1 MRKIKFYHISGAGA
15 LTIAACSAIF
25 SVYGLSTL
33 FAGSRLPVII
43 MTSALELGKIL
54 SVSMVYNYAKKLPK
68 LIQRYLMTA
77 IIVLMFITSIGAYGY
92 LANAYQKSSDRVAAT
107 TTSQSYNTEQQNLIA
122 ERINNLRQQITNDQ
136 SRVDVLNKQR
146 TAQEERL
153 NQAQAALNRRMQT
166 EARNDIKTSDT
177 EIQRLTDRINKGFD
191 DIAKENDK
199 LNTLKADSFK
209 IREEDRKIDVG
220 PLRYLTR
227 LFSSSM
233 DSIVTVLILILVF
246 VFDPLAVVLWL
257 STNTLIK
264 AEREEEKRMK
274 PKTIEIEKLPD
285 TLDGFKK
292 WMRKFF
298 TTWKEQKQKE
308 QNPPK

>member
-15 LTIAACSAIF
+15 LVIAACSAVF

-68 LIQRYLMTA
+68 LIQRYLITA
-77 IIVLMFITSIGAYGY
+77 IVVLMFITSLGAYGY

-107 TTSQSYNTEQQNLIA
+107 TTSQSYNTEQQNLIG
-122 ERINNLRQQITNDQ
+122 ERINNLRQQI
-136 SRVDVLNKQR
+136 SRDTTRLDTLNSQR
-146 TAQEERL
+146 NAQETRL
-153 NQAQAALNRRMQT
+153 NQAQVALNRRMQDQ
-166 EARNDIKTSDT
+166 ARQDITKSDAEIKTLT
-177 EIQRLTDRINKGFD
+177 ERIDSGYDN
-191 DIAKENDK
+191 IAKENDK
-199 LNTLKADSFK
+199 LSTLKADNFK

-220 PLRYLTR
+220 PLRYLTK
-227 LFSSSM
+227 LLSSSM
-233 DSIVTVLILILVF
+233 DSIVTILILILVF

-264 AEREEEKRMK
+264 AERDEEKRLK
-274 PKTIEIEKLPD
+274 PKTITVEKMPD
-285 TLDGFKK
+285 TLDGFKNL
-292 WMRKFF
+292 MRKFF
-298 TTWKEQKQKE
+298 NTWKEQKQKE
-308 QNPPK
+308 QNTPK

>member
-1 MRKIKFYHISGAGA
+1 MKKLKFYHFSGAGA

-54 SVSMVYNYAKKLPK
+54 SVSMIHNYAKKLPK
-68 LIQRYLMTA
+68 LIQKYLLTA
-77 IIVLMFITSIGAYGY
+77 IVILMFITSLGAYGY
-92 LANAYQKSSDRVAAT
+92 LANAYQKSSDKVAEAT
-107 TTSQSYNTEQQNLIA
+107 TNQSYNTEQQNLIR
-122 ERINNLRQQITNDQ
+122 ERINNFRQQIANDQ
-136 SRVDVLNKQR
+136 SRVDILNKQR
-146 TAQEERL
+146 TVQEERL

-166 EARNDIKTSDT
+166 AARNDIQISDT
-177 EIQRLTDRINKGFD
+177 EIQRLNDRITKSYE
-191 DIAKENDK
+191 DISKENDK
-199 LNTLKADSFK
+199 LNTLKSDSFK

-220 PLRYLTR
+220 PLRYLSR

-233 DSIVTVLILILVF
+233 DSIVTILILILVF

-257 STNTLIK
+257 STNALVK
-264 AEREEEKRMK
+264 AEREKEKRMK

-285 TLDGFKK
+285 TLDGFKN

-298 TTWKEQKQKE
+298 NTWKEQKQKE
-308 QNPPK
+308 QNNPK

>member
-1 MRKIKFYHISGAGA
+1 MSKIKFYHLSGAGA
-15 LTIAACSAIF
+15 LVIAACSAVF
-25 SVYGLSTL
+25 SIYGLSTL

-68 LIQRYLMTA
+68 LIQRYLITA
-77 IIVLMFITSIGAYGY
+77 IVVLMFITSLGAYGY
-92 LANAYQKSSDRVAAT
+92 LANAYQKSSDKVAAT
-107 TTSQSYNTEQQNLIA
+107 TTSQNYNTEQQNLIG
-122 ERINNLRQQITNDQ
+122 ERINNLRQQI
-136 SRVDVLNKQR
+136 SRDTARLDTLNSQR
-146 TAQEERL
+146 NAQETRL
-153 NQAQAALNRRMQT
+153 NQAQGALNRRMQDQ
-166 EARNDIKTSDT
+166 ARQDITKSDAEIKTLTERIDT
-177 EIQRLTDRINKGFD
+177 GYNN
-191 DIAKENDK
+191 IAKENDK
-199 LNTLKADSFK
+199 LSTLKADSFK

-220 PLRYLTR
+220 PLRYLTK
-227 LFSSSM
+227 LLSSSM
-233 DSIVTVLILILVF
+233 DSIVTILILILVF

-264 AEREEEKRMK
+264 AERDEEKRMK

-298 TTWKEQKQKE
+298 NTWKEQKQKE
-308 QNPPK
+308 QNTPK